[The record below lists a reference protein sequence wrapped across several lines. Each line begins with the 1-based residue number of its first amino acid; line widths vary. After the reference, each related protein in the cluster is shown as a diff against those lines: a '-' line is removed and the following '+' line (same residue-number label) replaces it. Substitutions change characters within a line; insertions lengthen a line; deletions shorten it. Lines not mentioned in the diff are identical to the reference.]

1 MKFSIVSSIVIRGLV
16 PGLLISLLAC
26 PAGAFGQTAAVQ
38 TPGASAPADDHI
50 VSSQALDQNVILSAA
65 ERQQNIATVA
75 AFLATP
81 VAERTMQDA
90 HIDAVQVRTAI
101 PTLSDKELK
110 DLAARSA
117 DAQQKFAAGGLSG
130 TLLTLIVLGIIVI
143 IVVAIVH

>member
-1 MKFSIVSSIVIRGLV
+1 MKLSISSILIRGLV
-16 PGLLISLLAC
+16 PGLLVSLLAF
-26 PAGAFGQTAAVQ
+26 PAGSFGQTATAPAPA
-38 TPGASAPADDHI
+38 TSAPADDHI
-50 VSSQALDQNVILSAA
+50 VSLQALNQQVVLSAA
-65 ERQQNIATVA
+65 ERQQDIATVT

-81 VAERTMQDA
+81 IAERTMQNS
-90 HIDAVQVRTAI
+90 HIDAVQVRTAV